1 MVSFNEIISA
11 TNEIWVIL
19 QITKVQQGLIFEKVS
34 QLRLMTASSI
44 GLKLTQLSYYSV
56 NWLRGSVAFSRAKFP
71 LEARAVT
78 APFSVKI

>member
-1 MVSFNEIISA
+1 MKLALLQMNLGL
-11 TNEIWVIL
+11 IL

-34 QLRLMTASSI
+34 QVRLMTSSI

-71 LEARAVT
+71 LEARAAT